1 MKKRVLSALLA
12 LCLTLSL
19 AGAAFAENEPSGD
32 SSSAV
37 SQAVSSVE
45 SEPQTQDETVSSD
58 SASGEDQTAAKTES
72 TPAPTETPAASDV
85 AEKELESTAS
95 EVEVEISTAETAQEP
110 SYPAQDFE
118 AEVEGTEV
126 VVNVSAP

>member
-19 AGAAFAENEPSGD
+19 AGAAFAENEHSGD

-45 SEPQTQDETVSSD
+45 SEPQTQDKTVSSD
-58 SASGEDQTAAKTES
+58 SASGEDQTTAKTES
-72 TPAPTETPAASDV
+72 TPATSDAGGV
-85 AEKELESTAS
+85 
-95 EVEVEISTAETAQEP
+95 
-110 SYPAQDFE
+110 
-118 AEVEGTEV
+118 
-126 VVNVSAP
+126 